1 MKPGDLRAVLS
12 ILVAVHAAHAQ
23 AGEMPAKCGFTAALA
38 AREGRLSAE
47 PGGRNASSILSR
59 PVLQRSV
66 LVQTAGGPVRLHYDT
81 STVNTPALLDASR
94 NRIPGT
100 AHAFAESAAAAIRRT
115 VEIEVVGLGYP
126 MPPGDGVL
134 GGGPEFDFYVEE
146 LGDLYGET
154 VPETGLPPAPVAPRY
169 ISFTRLDND
178 FIFVST
184 DSIKGIPALQVTVA
198 HEFHHA
204 IQIGNYGYWR
214 GDEFFYE
221 ITSVWME
228 ESVYP
233 GVDDYLAYLRSGFG
247 HFQNPGVPFN
257 SSGFIAYS
265 RGIWGIYVAK
275 RYGPA
280 AMRSAWEEIGSRR
293 ALAAMDAALQEAPG
307 GSGIRPA
314 LAEWALWNVFTGPGA
329 DTARYY
335 PEGHRYP
342 AMEKQWVEMGGSSRS
357 IEGSLRELGGQYHAV
372 RATSDTLVLITAN
385 INLAAAEAGGS
396 NPFPFTYQLS
406 TGRPD
411 ESYRQTAAGLS
422 YRFSAPDP
430 AEWYTWDVV
439 RNNVGVAAAEEGAAF
454 PNPFRAGRGRT
465 MAFAVG
471 SDAASGAALTV
482 FTPGLTRVYGTSGT
496 PVPEFGRLVLRW
508 DGRTERGE
516 PAASGVYF
524 FLLEA
529 AGRTVRGKFVLLQE
543 GE

>member
-1 MKPGDLRAVLS
+1 MRPGRLRAVMTV
-12 ILVAVHAAHAQ
+12 LVASLAVHAR
-23 AGEMPAKCGFTAALA
+23 AGEMPEKCGFTAALA
-38 AREGRLSAE
+38 AREGRLDAA
-47 PGGRNASSILSR
+47 PDGRNASLILSR

-66 LVQTAGGPVRLHYDT
+66 LVQTAAGPMRLHYDT
-81 STVNTPALLDASR
+81 STVNAPALLDASN

-115 VEIEVVGLGYP
+115 VDVEVVGLGYL

-134 GGGPEFDFYVEE
+134 GGGPEFDFYIEE
-146 LGDLYGET
+146 LGELYGET
-154 VPETGLPPAPVAPRY
+154 VPEAGLPPAPSAPRY

-178 FIFVST
+178 FIFVPT

-204 IQIGNYGYWR
+204 VQIGSYGYWQ
-214 GDEFFYE
+214 GDEFFHE
-221 ITSVWME
+221 MTSTWME
-228 ESVYP
+228 ENVYP
-233 GVDDYLAYLRSGFG
+233 GVDDYLAYLRSPFG

-257 SSGFIAYS
+257 SSSFIAYS

-280 AMRSAWEEIGSRR
+280 AMRSAWEAIGSRR
-293 ALAAMDAALQEAPG
+293 ALAAIDAALLSAPG

-314 LAEWALWNVFTGPGA
+314 LAEWALWNAFTGPRA
-329 DTARYY
+329 DTASYY

-357 IEGSLRELGGQYHAV
+357 IEGSLRALGSQYHAV

-385 INLAAAEAGGS
+385 IDLAAAESGVS

-411 ESYRQTAAGLS
+411 ESYRQTAAGIS
-422 YRFSAPDP
+422 YRFSAADP
-430 AEWYTWDVV
+430 SAWYTWDVV
-439 RNNVGVAAAEEGAAF
+439 RNSVGVAAAEEGAAF

-482 FTPGLTRVYGTSGT
+482 FTPGLTRVYGTSGV
-496 PVPEFGRLVLRW
+496 PVQEFGRLVFRW

-516 PAASGVYF
+516 AAASGVYF